1 MPIYRYRA
9 MTNNGIIVTNTIEES
24 SKQLAIK
31 KLKRNNLIPINVDKS
46 LQRTKSKRTVRKNT
60 KGIDDVL
67 RDVDTTNLLASR
79 QRSAKTSYFDKIY
92 HSIMKSD
99 RITARD
105 IIVFTQNF
113 YLLKKAN
120 FNNIHALNTIID
132 STENFTF
139 RGILEDI
146 LAGVEAGENMYSTME
161 YYEDVFPYLYINMIK
176 VGEMSGN
183 LTNALEQ
190 ALKFL
195 EDSDSINRTLRGILI
210 PNITQFVLILIM
222 LIAGTLIAL
231 PTIQDLYASMGSQ
244 AELPALSL
252 WFAGVIDWILKYWY
266 FPVGI
271 IGGAIAFIISY
282 INTPKGKYNFHLFKY
297 TVPVFGPLIFAI
309 DFSRVMRA
317 MLLNLNNGMRIQE
330 ALEVAKNVSKNYV
343 LLSIIESSMNNIL
356 IGQSWIEP
364 FERSNLASPMMT
376 EMLKI
381 GMNTDLAQMMEKLL
395 DYMEIDINNLLDKT
409 IKVLPQIVYAIVG
422 VVLIFFVLVVLVP
435 CIQVYMGGWL
445 LDAYKDY
452 L

>member
-1 MPIYRYRA
+1 MPVYKYKA
-9 MTNNGIIVTNTIEES
+9 MTENGIIVTNTLEES
-24 SKQLAIK
+24 NKYLAIK

-46 LQRTKSKRTVRKNT
+46 LQRAKSKRTVRKNT
-60 KGIDDVL
+60 GGIQDVL
-67 RDVDTTNLLASR
+67 KDVDTANLLVSR
-79 QRSAKTSYFDKIY
+79 QHTKTSYFDKIY
-92 HSIMKSD
+92 HSITKSD
-99 RITARD
+99 RITTRD

-132 STENFTF
+132 STENFSF
-139 RGILEDI
+139 RGVLEDI

-195 EDSDSINRTLRGILI
+195 EDTSSINRTLKGILI
-210 PNITQFVLILIM
+210 PNIIQFVLLIVM
-222 LIAGTLIAL
+222 LVVGTIIAI
-231 PTIQDLYASMGSQ
+231 PTIQNLYDSIGSQ
-244 AELPALSL
+244 ATLPPLSL
-252 WFAGVIDWILKYWY
+252 WFSGVINWLVKFWY
-266 FPVGI
+266 IPTFLIFGIVGVI
-271 IGGAIAFIISY
+271 TWY
-282 INTPKGKYNFHLFKY
+282 INTPKGKYNFHYFKY
-297 TVPVFGPLIFAI
+297 TMPVFGQLIFAI

-343 LLSIIESSMNNIL
+343 LLSIMEASINNIL

-364 FERSNLASPMMT
+364 FERSKLASPMMT

-395 DYMEIDINNLLDKT
+395 EYMDIDIDNLLSKT

-435 CIQVYMGGWL
+435 CIEVYMGGWL
-445 LDAYKDY
+445 LSAYG
-452 L
+452 LV